1 MIIMESEKMDIGYRD
16 TTHLGIHYLLHR
28 FFFFWPE
35 NVPQMQIQN
44 LDDFFVFCFFY
55 LYPGLYSV
63 KKNLY
68 CTFLKRLF
76 SRSSLTSLRYWITEH
91 RLLGSTLY
99 FSPWHFWFHVLLNS
113 CTDETNGNRKCSSRD
128 EHQTSVTVSFA
139 TNYVNSRNRS
149 FSTKQCDS
157 KSK

>member
-1 MIIMESEKMDIGYRD
+1 MDIGYRD

-63 KKNLY
+63 KKTCIVL
-68 CTFLKRLF
+68 
-76 SRSSLTSLRYWITEH
+76 SLRD
-91 RLLGSTLY
+91 
-99 FSPWHFWFHVLLNS
+99 FSHVLVLPHLD
-113 CTDETNGNRKCSSRD
+113 TE
-128 EHQTSVTVSFA
+128 
-139 TNYVNSRNRS
+139 
-149 FSTKQCDS
+149 
-157 KSK
+157 